1 MNDLLTWA
9 TKTHKKDNV
18 LVMAEQ
24 YQAGMSLAEIGDK
37 FGYNQNTIRNKLK
50 DFLPSAQEIEDFKR
64 AYTAKQIRKARIA
77 A

>member
-9 TKTHKKDNV
+9 TKTHKKDNA

-24 YQAGMSLAEIGDK
+24 YQDGMSLADIGEK
-37 FGYNQNTIRNKLK
+37 CGYNQNTIRNKLK

-64 AYTAKQIRKARIA
+64 EYTARQIRKARMA

>member
-9 TKTHKKDNV
+9 TKTHKKDNS

-24 YQAGMSLAEIGDK
+24 YQDGMSLSEIGDK

-64 AYTAKQIRKARIA
+64 AYTAKQIRKARVA

>member
-9 TKTHKKDNV
+9 TKTHKKDNS
-18 LVMAEQ
+18 LVMAEK
-24 YQAGMSLAEIGDK
+24 YQDGMSLAEIGDK